1 MDGVKIGGD
10 RMIVLI
16 VLLCILI
23 AFLLFSGA
31 YYLSKH
37 VVEKQ
42 HRVNVLED
50 AYREATDEIQA
61 LTQTVQDK
69 EREIELIMF
78 EAQQNGQRMD
88 RPRSWN
94 PSDPLNSNPRQ

>member
-1 MDGVKIGGD
+1 MTI
-10 RMIVLI
+10 LI
-16 VLLCILI
+16 TLLCILI
-23 AFLLFSGA
+23 VLLLFSGA

-61 LTQTVQDK
+61 LIQTVQDK

-78 EAQQNGQRMD
+78 EAQQNGQRVD
-88 RPRSWN
+88 RPRSW
-94 PSDPLNSNPRQ
+94 DPNNILNSNPRQ

>member
-1 MDGVKIGGD
+1 MDVI
-10 RMIVLI
+10 IT
-16 VLLCILI
+16 LLCILI
-23 AFLLFSGA
+23 SLLLFVGA
-31 YYLSKH
+31 FYLSKH
-37 VVEKQ
+37 VVERQ
-42 HRVNVLED
+42 HRVHVLED

-69 EREIELIMF
+69 EREIELILF